1 MKKRKMHALLI
12 MAFFASVGFMDLS
25 ARGLAQEP
33 RLTLAMKNVPVS
45 KVFEAIQ
52 RQTDYQFLYNDDM
65 LKGLAPVSIDLKN
78 ASVAEVLE
86 ACFRDSPFR
95 YKMNQKTILVLPK
108 TDAPSPDAAPA
119 QNPPKLIHGTVRDE
133 KGNPISGVSIT
144 VSGSQR
150 GTTTD
155 AEGHYSIT
163 LTGADNVL
171 SFSYIGYARQDKK
184 VGSSNTLDITLKT
197 LDRSLNDVVVV
208 GYGTQKKV
216 NVLGAISV
224 VKSDELVVTKN
235 ENVVDMLTGKVPG
248 LRVQQMSAEPGA
260 FNTVYDIRGYGSNA
274 GTNAANYPTPPLIII
289 DGVPR
294 SGGDFSRMDP
304 SEIDNISVLK
314 DASAAIYGVKAANGV
329 ILVTTKRGS
338 KNANGK
344 FNINYSFNQAFQQFL
359 DVPQTVNG
367 AQYMTLFNESLR
379 RNFQTNATTTAPA
392 AFSDSLI
399 QQYASG
405 QIPSTNWMKAID
417 RPLAPQSMHD
427 LSMTGGS
434 DKVTYFFDL
443 GYQDQGSLFRTNSI
457 NYSKWNFR
465 SNVNINFTK
474 QLRGAVLVSGYTD
487 RKNAPN
493 TSVWTIFKEA
503 ENLLPTY
510 SVYANNNPAYPQE
523 LPGGDPNPV
532 VMASSALSGQDIY
545 KNNNFQGQMQL
556 EYDIPG
562 IPGLM
567 AKGMYNFG
575 YSVADNT
582 IVNQAQNVYN
592 YLPSTSTYIATE
604 MNAPSTVQRQYAT
617 NTNTLMQLSLNYK
630 RQFGGAHNVTGLVLY
645 EENYATGD
653 NFSAQESFSLGI
665 PYLFAGNS
673 GDVNYRVVGQNGNGL
688 IDQVTKSVIGRF
700 DYDYKGRYLAEFSF
714 RQDGSSLYSPT
725 GRWGFFPAGL
735 VGWRISSEPL
745 VQRLINPEILT
756 DLKVRASY
764 GKLGDDQGLNYQ
776 WVPGYSY
783 PGPGAVI
790 NGSYVSGIANQGI
803 PNYDL
808 TWMVSKTFN
817 LGTDFSLWNGLLGGT
832 FEYFKRVR
840 SGIPATPN
848 AQLPGSS
855 GLQPLQANLNGDE
868 TRGIELTLTHHQ
880 TIRRVTYNISGNIG
894 ISRNRYG
901 FQEES
906 PQNSGYDAYVNNLQG
921 RNTNIWWG
929 YKYAGQFTSYDQI
942 YKYEVNTGGGN
953 QNIVPGDYYY
963 KDLNHDGVID
973 NKDMVPIA
981 IRDIPLV
988 NFGLTLGANWHN
1000 FDVNVLMQGSAN
1012 FHVQYAEQLAQPLMY
1027 DGSALKEFTNRWHT
1041 ADPNANMF
1049 DPNTKWIPGLYPT
1062 TGSPIAQGTKAVMN
1076 AAYMRVK
1083 SLEIG
1088 YSFPHRLLNKVGIQ
1102 NLRVYVNSYNLA
1114 TITGLKY
1121 SDPEHPGVVGTNQ
1134 DWNISQG
1141 GYLYPENRTFNL
1153 GAAVSF

>member
-1 MKKRKMHALLI
+1 MKKRKLHAILI
-12 MAFFASVGFMDLS
+12 MAFLASIGFLNLS

-33 RLTLAMKNVPVS
+33 RLTLSMKDAPIS
-45 KVFEAIQ
+45 KVFDAIQ
-52 RQTDYQFLYNDDM
+52 KQTDYQFLYNDDV
-65 LKGLAPVSIDLKN
+65 LKGAAPVSINLKN
-78 ASVAEVLE
+78 ASVSEVLE

-108 TDAPSPDAAPA
+108 TNAPDASSPDAAPA
-119 QNPPKLIHGTVRDE
+119 QNPPTVIYGIVRDE
-133 KGNPISGVSIT
+133 KGNPISGVSVI
-144 VSGSQR
+144 VSGTRR

-155 AEGHYSIT
+155 AEGHYSIPVEGQNST
-163 LTGADNVL
+163 L
-171 SFSYIGYARQDKK
+171 SFSYIGYARQDRK
-184 VGSSNTLDITLKT
+184 VGNNKEIDIVLKT
-197 LDRSLNDVVVV
+197 LDNSLNDVVVV
-208 GYGTQKKV
+208 GYGVQKKV

-260 FNTVYDIRGYGSNA
+260 FNTVYDIRGFGSNA
-274 GTNAANYPTPPLIII
+274 TESPTPPLIII

-294 SGGDFSRMDP
+294 SSGDFSRMDP

-344 FNINYSFNQAFQQFL
+344 FNITYSYNQAFQQFL

-379 RNFQTNATTTAPA
+379 RNFQTNAISTAPA

-399 QQYASG
+399 NAYATG
-405 QIPSTNWMKAID
+405 QIKSTNWMNAID
-417 RPLAPQSMHD
+417 RPFAPQSMHD
-427 LSMTGGS
+427 LSMNGGS
-434 DKVTYFFDL
+434 DKVNYFFDL
-443 GYQDQGSLFRTNSI
+443 GYQSQGSLFRTNSI
-457 NYSKWNFR
+457 NYDKWNFR

-474 QLRGAVLVSGYTD
+474 RLRGAVLVSGYTD
-487 RKNAPN
+487 TKNAPN

-545 KNNNFQGQMQL
+545 KNHNFQGQMQL

-567 AKGMYNFG
+567 AKGMYNLG

-582 IVNQAQNVYN
+582 IVNKAVNVYN
-592 YLPSTSTYIATE
+592 YDVPTSTYIATQ
-604 MNAPSTVQRQYAT
+604 MNAPSTVQRQYST

-665 PYLFAGNS
+665 PYLFAGNAGDYGYLQVNQSS
-673 GDVNYRVVGQNGNGL
+673 GGL

-714 RQDGSSLYSPT
+714 RQDGSSIYSPT

-735 VGWRISSEPL
+735 VGWRLSSEPF
-745 VQRLINPEILT
+745 VQKLIDPKVLT
-756 DLKVRASY
+756 DLKIRASY
-764 GKLGDDQGLNYQ
+764 GKLGDDQALDYQ
-776 WVPGYSY
+776 WVSGYSY
-783 PGPGAVI
+783 PGPGAVL
-790 NGSYVSGIANQGI
+790 NGSYVSGVQSQGI
-803 PNYDL
+803 PNYAL
-808 TWMVSKTFN
+808 TWMVSKTLN
-817 LGTDFSLWNGLLGGT
+817 VGADFSLWNGLIGGT
-832 FEYFKRVR
+832 FEYFQRTR
-840 SGIPATPN
+840 TGIAAIPS
-848 AQLPGSS
+848 AQLPATS
-855 GLQPLQANLNGDE
+855 GLVPLQANLNGDF
-868 TRGIELTLTHHQ
+868 THGIELTLTHHH
-880 TIRRVTYNISGNIG
+880 TIHRVTYNVSGNIG
-894 ISRNRYG
+894 ISRSHYG
-901 FQEES
+901 FQEEN
-906 PQNSGYDAYVNNLQG
+906 PQSSGYDAYVNNLQG

-929 YKYAGQFTSYDQI
+929 YKYAGQFTSYAQI
-942 YKYEVNTGGGN
+942 AKYEANTGGGN
-953 QNIVPGDYYY
+953 QSVVPGDYYY
-963 KDLNHDGVID
+963 QDLNHDGVID

-988 NFGLTLGANWHN
+988 NFGMSLGANWHN
-1000 FDVNVLMQGSAN
+1000 FDVNVLLQGSAN

-1027 DGSALKEFTNRWHT
+1027 DGSALKEFMNRWHT
-1041 ADPNANMF
+1041 EDPNANMF
-1049 DPNTKWIPGLYPT
+1049 DPNTKWIPGNYST
-1062 TGSPIAQGTKAVMN
+1062 TGSAIAQGTKAVMN

-1083 SLEIG
+1083 TLEIG
-1088 YSFPHRLLNKVGIQ
+1088 YSLPHRMLTKTGIQ
-1102 NLRVYVNSYNLA
+1102 NLRVYVNSYNLF

-1121 SDPEHPGVVGTNQ
+1121 SDPEHPGQVGTNQ

-1141 GYLYPENRTFNL
+1141 GYLYPENRTFNF